1 MSALPDFSA
10 MNETDR
16 LAYFKEQQEKQKE
29 LVDQSIKAKNTMSAL
44 RVRPVFQQAIQS
56 AKSAPSSSVVPTR
69 SVLPPAFSGTSSSA
83 NNMMRLAFGE
93 NPFRPKQ
100 RFGQNGFIPDSQFIF
115 TLLAAMDQKMAST
128 RKFIEGAEFWSPLI
142 SQYYLSVLVF
152 VQIFRA
158 KHEAGLLSGEAADVY
173 DLFCGHA
180 PAIALNSLPV
190 PGPLQN
196 LLSQIAT
203 HIPHLVDMDNVC
215 PLVPNNLDVTNT
227 MHYQYNG
234 NCVNLIGRLPNVPY
248 LLDQIARLRDALN
261 ATPIAIDVANQG
273 RVIHQNAFGRALF
286 ATNNAPG
293 NAALWNTRVAFA
305 TNVEDS
311 AKFIACDPAARH
323 PFFLNRALISQ
334 LADYAALINVQQP
347 AAFDAAAITPSWTQ
361 FLGLDNMPFFLQVV
375 RVMSWY
381 SKFWQGSDNLANY
394 SPNGHTAGQSI
405 FRLVAPPANRD
416 SITTGGRFYPL
427 DLKIKGQ
434 SRNPLAPDA
443 DSFDAALGPINL
455 SWTPADFFTGKSG
468 QVAPIADE
476 TSLLTHRIGGPFFSE
491 SVVNVTGEINPSA
504 AYAGLLNQ
512 YYYSSVALKQ

>member
-10 MNETDR
+10 MNETER
-16 LAYFKEQQEKQKE
+16 LNYFKEQQDKQRE

-44 RVRPVFQQAIQS
+44 RVRPVFQQAIKS
-56 AKSAPSSSVVPTR
+56 AKTAPTTSVIPTR
-69 SVLPPAFSGTSSSA
+69 TVPPPPFSGTSASA

-115 TLLAAMDQKMAST
+115 TLQAAMDQKMAST

-142 SQYYLSVLVF
+142 SQYYTSVLIF
-152 VQIFRA
+152 IQIFRA

-196 LLSQIAT
+196 FLSQIAT

-215 PLVPNNLDVTNT
+215 PIVPNNLDVTNT
-227 MHYQYNG
+227 EYYVFQGTNTNM
-234 NCVNLIGRLPNVPY
+234 LGRLPNVPY
-248 LLDQIARLRDALN
+248 IMDQIARLRDALN
-261 ATPIAIDVANQG
+261 ATPIGIDVANQG
-273 RVIHQNAFGRALF
+273 RVLHQNAFGRALF
-286 ATNNAPG
+286 ATNAAPG
-293 NAALWNTRVAFA
+293 NAALWNTRVAYA
-305 TNVEDS
+305 NNVP
-311 AKFIACDPAARH
+311 ANARFISCDPASRH
-323 PFFLNRALISQ
+323 SFFLNRALISQ
-334 LADYAALINVQQP
+334 LADYSALININQP
-347 AAFDAAAITPSWTQ
+347 AAHDAAAITPSWTQ

-394 SPNGHTAGQSI
+394 SANGHTAGQNL
-405 FRLVAPPANRD
+405 FTAVAPPANVNA
-416 SITTGGRFYPL
+416 ITAGGRFYAL
-427 DLKIKGQ
+427 DLRIQGR

-443 DSFDAALGPINL
+443 DSFDAALGPINF
-455 SWTPADFFTGKSG
+455 SWTPNDMFNGKSA
-468 QVAPIADE
+468 QIANIADE
-476 TSLLTHRIGGPFFSE
+476 ASLSHSRIGGPFFSE
-491 SVVNVTGEINPSA
+491 TVVNVTGEINPSA
-504 AYAGLLNQ
+504 AFAGLLNQ